1 MDDLTLKQLWNSA
14 DNTPNEII
22 ALSRK
27 NSDDITQLKAQ
38 SLLSTMKPIKIV
50 AVLIGIVWVIFIDS
64 LILGLFNIA
73 SIFFLA
79 SAIIQ
84 VVLTKIAIGI
94 YLYHLILINNINFS
108 EPVVAVQERL
118 LALKT
123 STLWVARILFLQLP
137 VWTTFYWNLSMLNNG
152 NLLLWGIQIFIT
164 LLFTYA
170 AIWLFLNIKFE
181 NRNKK
186 WFKLIFTGNE
196 WTPLIE
202 AMELYE
208 QTLTFKRNE

>member
-137 VWTTFYWNLSMLNNG
+137 VWTTFYWNLNMLNNG

-164 LLFTYA
+164 LLFTYVA
-170 AIWLFLNIKFE
+170 VWLFLNIKFE

-208 QTLTFKRNE
+208 QTLAFKRNE